1 MPLLSLILGWVFGT
15 VFFVAII
22 VGVGV
27 AALRTARSLLNIANI
42 FAKTQPYA
50 KIIKIINQ

>member
-1 MPLLSLILGWVFGT
+1 MPFNPWVGFWDS
-15 VFFVAII
+15 FFCAII

-42 FAKTQPYA
+42 FAKTQPYV
-50 KIIKIINQ
+50 KINKIINQ

>member
-27 AALRTARSLLNIANI
+27 AALRTARSLLTIANI